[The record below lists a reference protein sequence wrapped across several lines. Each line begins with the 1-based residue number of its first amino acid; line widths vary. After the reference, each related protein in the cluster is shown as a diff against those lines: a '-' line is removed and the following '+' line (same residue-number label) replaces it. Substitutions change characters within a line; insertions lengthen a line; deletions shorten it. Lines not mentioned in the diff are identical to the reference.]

1 MLHKNIP
8 AGDIHIVP
16 NWSVADATA
25 LNALTPVEA
34 DELKIA
40 HRQDNNALY
49 LLTDYTGPTWV
60 AIGIGLTPGT
70 HATTHVNGTDDIQSA
85 TAAQKG
91 LATAAQITKLDGIEA
106 AADVTDAA
114 NVAAAGALM
123 ESALGTGVETALGVN
138 IGSAGAP
145 VVLNGAGGTPSS
157 LTLTNATGLP
167 TGGIVD
173 DAVTLAKMA
182 HGTAGN
188 LITFD
193 AAGAPA
199 AVATGTAT
207 HVLTSNGAGAAPTF
221 QAAAGGAVATDAIWD
236 AAGDIV
242 QGTGANTA
250 ARLAIGTALQVL
262 RVNAGAT
269 AVEWAAAAGN
279 VATDAIWDAAGDLA
293 VGTGANTAAKLT
305 MGSALQVLRVN
316 AGATALEYATPSSGG
331 SLTLARWTALD
342 GQPPAA
348 NWAQIDTRNSI
359 AVLDFDAATDESI
372 VFVGIMPEGAVLT
385 GGVSVYLKW
394 MATSA
399 TSGAVIWEASIER
412 SNTDLDSDS
421 FDTVAFASGTA
432 NGTSGI
438 ITSTTISFTTIDSV
452 AAGELFRLKISRDAN
467 GTNGTDDMTGD
478 AELVAVELR
487 GVA

>member
-236 AAGDIV
+236 AAGDLV

-269 AVEWAAAAGN
+269 AVEWAAAAGS

-293 VGTGANTAAKLT
+293 VGTGANTAAKL
-305 MGSALQVLRVN
+305 AI
-316 AGATALEYATPSSGG
+316 GANGY
-331 SLTLARWTALD
+331 
-342 GQPPAA
+342 
-348 NWAQIDTRNSI
+348 
-359 AVLDFDAATDESI
+359 
-372 VFVGIMPEGAVLT
+372 VLT
-385 GGVSVYLKW
+385 S
-394 MATSA
+394 
-399 TSGAVIWEASIER
+399 
-412 SNTDLDSDS
+412 
-421 FDTVAFASGTA
+421 
-432 NGTSGI
+432 NGT
-438 ITSTTISFTTIDSV
+438 TATWAAA
-452 AAGELFRLKISRDAN
+452 AAGGADFL
-467 GTNGTDDMTGD
+467 
-478 AELVAVELR
+478 AVQIFS
-487 GVA
+487 